1 MQKKWTIIVVPN
13 STDEGFNVTIG
24 LQSLRIGLLSLCL
37 LAVIILAVS
46 VNFILDWRHGY
57 MDQIARLERRAK
69 ASEARLAGL
78 NSEFK
83 NVLILEDKLRAI
95 AGLEPRHEI
104 QGKAGMGGQEN
115 PELMEAEYMPPEME
129 EAIPYPPSFIAD
141 ETAMDTDTFLE
152 AILSA
157 RDSFSEIL
165 VSFEKEQ
172 DRLSSIPSI
181 NPVYSPDAW
190 ISSGYGYR
198 KDPINGARRFHD
210 GMDIVA
216 PRKTPVI
223 APAKGKV
230 MFAGWRDGLGRMV
243 EIKHGYGYST
253 IYGHNDKLTVKKGD
267 TVERGD
273 TIALLG
279 SSGRSTGPH
288 LHYELRKDGKLLN
301 PYRYVI
307 E

>member
-1 MQKKWTIIVVPN
+1 MQKKWTIMVVPN
-13 STDEGFNVTIG
+13 TTDAGFSITVRA
-24 LQSLRIGLLSLCL
+24 QAVRISLLSLCL
-37 LAVIILAVS
+37 LAVILLAVS
-46 VNFILDWRHGY
+46 VSIIHNWRHEY
-57 MDQIARLERRAK
+57 VDKIARLERK
-69 ASEARLAGL
+69 ATATEARFTRL
-78 NSEFK
+78 NAEFGE
-83 NVLILEDKLRAI
+83 VLVLEDKLRAI
-95 AGLEPRHEI
+95 AGLEPRHNIEG
-104 QGKAGMGGQEN
+104 QAGMGGQEDPN
-115 PELMEAEYMPPEME
+115 LQEAE
-129 EAIPYPPSFIAD
+129 EAIPAMDGPIAYPSFISDD
-141 ETAMDTDTFLE
+141 EMETDAFLE
-152 AILSA
+152 AIMVA

-165 VSFEKEQ
+165 NTFEKEQ

-181 NPVYSPDAW
+181 NPVYHPDAW

-223 APAKGKV
+223 APAKGV
-230 MFAGWRDGLGRMV
+230 VTFAGWRDGLGRMV
-243 EIKHGYGYST
+243 QIKHGYGYTT
-253 IYGHNDKLTVKKGD
+253 IYGHNDKLMVKKGE
-267 TVERGD
+267 TVNRGD

-288 LHYELRKDGKLLN
+288 LHYEIHKDDKLLN